1 MNLVK
6 NVLARVFALWAM
18 IVFVITLIF
27 FMVPISL
34 IVGAWKEP
42 RRSHIFQRVI
52 RVWMG
57 SFFILTG
64 VRRIFKGRE
73 IFRSKESFVIVSNHR
88 SNLDPPLSC
97 PGIPEAAKT
106 IAKIEMARI
115 PLFGI
120 IYRRGSVLVDRK
132 NEASRKQSYVMMK
145 RVLDMGLHMS
155 IYPEGTRNRTR
166 EPLQKFH
173 DGAFRLAVE
182 TGHRVVPAVIF
193 HTDKVLPLK
202 KTFYYWPHK
211 VEMHFLPPV
220 EVEGKTAAQLKE
232 EVFQIIKDYYVKHA
246 Y

>member
-1 MNLVK
+1 MNAVK
-6 NVLARVFALWAM
+6 NVLARVFALWAV
-18 IVFVITLIF
+18 IVFVSTLLI
-27 FMVPISL
+27 MVPISL
-34 IVGAWKEP
+34 MVGAWKEP

-57 SFFILTG
+57 TFFILTG

-73 IFRSKESFVIVSNHR
+73 IFQKKESFVIVSNHR

-97 PGIPEAAKT
+97 PGVPEATKT
-106 IAKIEMARI
+106 IAKIEMVRI

-132 NEASRKQSYVMMK
+132 SEASRKQSYIMMK
-145 RVLDMGLHMS
+145 KVLDMGLHMS
-155 IYPEGTRNRTR
+155 IYPEGTRNRTK
-166 EPLQKFH
+166 EPMQKFH

-182 TGHRVVPAVIF
+182 TGHRILPAVIF

-211 VEMHFLPPV
+211 VEMHFLPPIS
-220 EVEGKTAAQLKE
+220 VEGKTAAEVKE
-232 EVFQIIKDYYVKHA
+232 EVFRIMKDYYVKHN